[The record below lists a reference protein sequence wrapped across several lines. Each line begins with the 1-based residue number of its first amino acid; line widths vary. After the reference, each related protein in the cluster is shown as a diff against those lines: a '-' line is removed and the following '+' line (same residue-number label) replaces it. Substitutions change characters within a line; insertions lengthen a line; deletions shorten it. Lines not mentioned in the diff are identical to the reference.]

1 MRKLDWFILVI
12 LLISPILINYIV
24 LGVSVGATINGSID
38 GWLGYYGTL
47 IGSIITMF
55 VLYRTR
61 AWNKDDNEDTR
72 KTQNNI
78 LKYQVKQVWLEG
90 LRKQLDANYRVLNF
104 QETMIAANNIAN
116 GDCLKAMGYLMNLN
130 KDIEMQGYS
139 FDLYLSGDNL
149 NENEIEYISC
159 YQHVLKQYGEYVN
172 DLILICG
179 IKIRISQ
186 GDNNMVSYINDSIA
200 YYNELQKINLD
211 VFPSNFIK
219 DLDIKLNSNC
229 TFQELENICASRI
242 MDIGFIHS
250 EKSNLQKATN
260 KLLKFEENEIQ
271 KILVQK

>member
-1 MRKLDWFILVI
+1 MKKLDWFILVI

-186 GDNNMVSYINDSIA
+186 GDNNIVSYINDSIA

-211 VFPSNFIK
+211 VFPGNFIK
-219 DLDIKLNSNC
+219 DLEIKLNSNC

-271 KILVQK
+271 NILVQ